1 MDAAAIHE
9 LERSPLFGRLAQLRP
24 GREADIA
31 VLCASPRLAQ
41 HLQDAY
47 ARWQLERGATI
58 WPTPT
63 MRTPEAFVAEL
74 GERHLLQRRI
84 VRGLTQE
91 PLADAESA
99 LLWRLVVSESRSD
112 QPLLR
117 EADAATLAHEAWRLC
132 QDYGIRLPM
141 PAANADVE
149 RFNQWAQAYRA
160 RCERLRRI
168 DAADHR
174 RALFDLI
181 AAGEL
186 RAPRAVV
193 FAGYDRFA
201 PWLQRLA
208 AALQSAGTQLFRL
221 QSLCRSARIEAR
233 IAGDAEQELRLAA
246 LWVRDQALARPEARI
261 AVIVPDL
268 RARRADLLR
277 VFDQTLCA
285 SLDAL
290 DPPSTERPYNLS
302 LGEPLAA
309 IGLVQCARS
318 LLRLCIGAIDLAE
331 AGTLLCS
338 PYWNDG
344 GGNDG
349 GGDHQA
355 EQLASADLDRVLREQ
370 GHLQVDLPL
379 LRQLS
384 RPMPALRARFDAL
397 SQLRPRGA
405 AEPAEWVERFTH
417 WLAAAGWPGERGLD
431 SAEFQAMEAWRGLL
445 RELGGLSRVA
455 GRVAASG
462 ALMQLEQLAR
472 QRVFQPQTPPV
483 NIQILG
489 ALEAEG
495 LDFDALWVIGLDDE
509 HWPARRPAN
518 PFIPPELQ
526 RRLQL
531 PHASS
536 AQELAWAERMTLRWR
551 ESAADVVFSWASR
564 DQDRELA
571 PSPLIL
577 AEAQA
582 AVVHTID
589 AIAPA
594 WRVAQACG
602 RDEAR
607 ADDYAPAPEPG
618 VPVPGGARLL
628 GDQARCPFR
637 AFATH
642 RLGAQPLEQPGYGP
656 NHFDRGTIV
665 HRVLER
671 LWRALRTQD
680 ALRALDPAQLEQRIA
695 EAVAT
700 ELERLAADSPQ
711 RFTPGLR
718 RLEDERLRRLLGDW
732 MALEIERPAF
742 TVEQL
747 EGSAPEA
754 SAAEQAVVRFG
765 GLQLRLRPDRV
776 DRLEDGSR
784 LVLDYKTGSR
794 RPPPWR
800 DGRPDEPQLLLYALT
815 QGDVA
820 GLAYARLRAGSIG
833 LDGLGAHA
841 DIAPGVKDYAAVR
854 ETREASGWDAL
865 MGRWRGELE
874 TLAGEVRRGL
884 ASVTPKHTRQSCR
897 DCHLHAV
904 CRIREHAAAA
914 EFDDA
919 GDGARA

>member
-1 MDAAAIHE
+1 M
-9 LERSPLFGRLAQLRP
+9 
-24 GREADIA
+24 
-31 VLCASPRLAQ
+31 LCSSPRLAQ

-47 ARWQLERGATI
+47 ARWQLERGTTI
-58 WPTPT
+58 WPTAT
-63 MRTPEAFVAEL
+63 MRTPEAFLIDL
-74 GERHLLQRRI
+74 GDRHRLRQRI
-84 VRGLTQE
+84 GRGSSQE
-91 PLADAESA
+91 PLIDAESA

-117 EADAATLAHEAWRLC
+117 EADAATLAYEAWRLC
-132 QDYGIRLPM
+132 RDYGIRLPL
-141 PAANADVE
+141 PVVNADVE
-149 RFNQWAQAYRA
+149 RFNQWAEAYRA
-160 RCERLRRI
+160 RCERLRRV

-174 RALFDLI
+174 RALLDPL

-186 RAPRAVV
+186 RAPESVV
-193 FAGYDRFA
+193 FAGYDRLP
-201 PWLQRLA
+201 PWLQTVA
-208 AALQSAGTQLFRL
+208 ASLQSAGTQLFLL
-221 QSLCRSARIEAR
+221 QPVRRSARIEAR
-233 IAGDAEQELRLAA
+233 TAGDAEQELRLAA
-246 LWVRDQALARPEARI
+246 LWVREQALAQPDARI
-261 AVIVPDL
+261 GVIVPDL
-268 RARRADLLR
+268 RARRADVLR

-285 SLDAL
+285 SLDTL

-309 IGLVQCARS
+309 VGLVQCATS
-318 LLRLCIGAIDLAE
+318 LLRLCIGPIDLAE
-331 AGTLLCS
+331 AGALLCS
-338 PYWNDG
+338 PYWYG
-344 GGNDG
+344 GGDDWGNDG

-355 EQLASADLDRVLREQ
+355 ERLASADLDRVLREQ

-384 RPMPALRARFDAL
+384 HRMPALRARFETL
-397 SQLRPRGA
+397 SQLRPRGS

-417 WLAAAGWPGERGLD
+417 WLDVAGWPGARSLV
-431 SAEFQAMEAWRGLL
+431 STEFQAMEAWRGLL

-455 GRVAASG
+455 GRIAASG

-495 LDFDALWVIGLDDE
+495 LDFDVLWVMGLDDE

-518 PFIPPELQ
+518 PFIPHELQ
-526 RRLQL
+526 RRLEL

-536 AQELAWAERMTLRWR
+536 AQELAWAERMTARWR
-551 ESAADVVFSWASR
+551 EAAAEVVFSWAAR
-564 DQDRELA
+564 DEDRELA
-571 PSPLIL
+571 PSPLIH
-577 AEAQA
+577 AEAQS
-582 AVVHTID
+582 AVVHAVD
-589 AIAPA
+589 PIAPA
-594 WRVAQACG
+594 WRAAQASG
-602 RDEAR
+602 SEEFR
-607 ADDYAPAPEPG
+607 ADDYAPAPDAG

-637 AFATH
+637 GFATH

-671 LWRALRTQD
+671 LWRGLRTQD
-680 ALRALDPAQLEQRIA
+680 ALRTLDEAEVERRIA
-695 EAVAT
+695 EAVEV
-700 ELERLAADSPQ
+700 ELQRLASESPQ
-711 RFTPGLR
+711 RLTPGLR
-718 RLEDERLRRLLGDW
+718 RLEAERLRKLLREW
-732 MALEIERPAF
+732 LNVERERPAF
-742 TVEQL
+742 VVEQL

-754 SAAEQAVVRFG
+754 SAPEQAVVHFG
-765 GLQLRLRPDRV
+765 GLQLRLRPDRI

-784 LVLDYKTGSR
+784 LVIDYKTGSR
-794 RPPPWR
+794 RPLPWR

-815 QGDVA
+815 QGEVG
-820 GLAYARLRAGSIG
+820 GLAYARLRAGG
-833 LDGLGAHA
+833 LGFDGLGAHA
-841 DIAPGVKDYAAVR
+841 EMASGVKDYAGVR
-854 ETREASGWDAL
+854 ETKGAASWDAL

-904 CRIREHAAAA
+904 CRIREHVAAAA
-914 EFDDA
+914 FGDA
-919 GDGARA
+919 GDAGEGERA